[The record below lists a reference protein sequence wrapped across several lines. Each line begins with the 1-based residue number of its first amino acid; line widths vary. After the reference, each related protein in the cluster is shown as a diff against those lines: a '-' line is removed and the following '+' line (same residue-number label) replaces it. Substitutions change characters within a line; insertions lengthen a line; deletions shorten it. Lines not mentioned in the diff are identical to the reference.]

1 MICISALYPNTPGS
15 RFDADYYVAKH
26 TPFAHDLL
34 GPHGLVSIRTTLGI
48 SGLDGA
54 APPFWVIA
62 EMVFVSRQTFDA
74 AMAACGA
81 TLFADIVNY
90 TDVSPVLQLSA
101 VQAE

>member
-1 MICISALYPNTPGS
+1 VIRISALYPNAPGS
-15 RFDADYYVAKH
+15 RFDADYYVTKH

-34 GPHGLVSIRTTLGI
+34 GPHGLDSIRTTLGI
-48 SGLDGA
+48 AGLDGA

-62 EMVFVSRQTFDA
+62 EMVFGSRQAFDD

-90 TDVSPVLQLSA
+90 TDVSPVLQVSA
-101 VQAE
+101 LQED